1 MLLVLPLLLLD
12 GGVLGLGVY
21 VEGVFADWVRGSVAS
36 GAGDTSLVLGYAP
49 GME

>member
-12 GGVLGLGVY
+12 GGVLGLEDG
-21 VEGVFADWVRGSVAS
+21 GFADWVRGSVAS
-36 GAGDTSLVLGYAP
+36 GEGDTSLVLGYAP